1 MWFRLALALPAL
13 ALLATSAPPQPAL
26 AQAWQCRAPAN
37 LSRPTPEYPDK
48 GEVRRTP
55 ITGYVLALSWSR
67 EHCRGRK
74 NDPADALQCGKAMGE
89 FGFILHGLWPQ
100 GSGSNHPQW
109 CRKAEPLS
117 RKVVAENICMT
128 PSVRLLQ
135 HEWAKHGTCMAR
147 KPETYFGAA
156 RLLFNALEFPDMDRL
171 SREGEREG
179 TLTAGRLAE
188 EFALHNDGLPESA
201 IRIQTNRHGWLEEV
215 RICLDRKFKPKACA
229 PSNRSAP
236 AKAQIKIWRGS

>member
-1 MWFRLALALPAL
+1 
-13 ALLATSAPPQPAL
+13 
-26 AQAWQCRAPAN
+26 
-37 LSRPTPEYPDK
+37 
-48 GEVRRTP
+48 
-55 ITGYVLALSWSR
+55 
-67 EHCRGRK
+67 
-74 NDPADALQCGKAMGE
+74 
-89 FGFILHGLWPQ
+89 
-100 GSGSNHPQW
+100 
-109 CRKAEPLS
+109 
-117 RKVVAENICMT
+117 MT

-147 KPETYFGAA
+147 RPETYFGAA

-201 IRIQTNRHGWLEEV
+201 IRIQTNRRGWLEEV

-229 PSNRSAP
+229 PSNWSAS
-236 AKAQIKIWRGS
+236 AKAEIKIWRGS